1 MAMAKKFK
9 GDGSCTARGLDK
21 NGIPIYE
28 VTVYGGFDP
37 VKRRYDKRSRR
48 VHGTKADAMRV
59 RDELR
64 AEIDG
69 GIIRGAD
76 SETFHGFAWTWLD
89 KRKADG
95 EVTEATIE
103 CNRYA
108 LEVLDGYIGSCK
120 LKDVTPVVIDRLYS
134 AIREDRGLSGSSMK
148 QIHTTLNH
156 IMCRAVDLGY
166 IMANPLGRV
175 SKPKAGDSDRKS
187 LNEEQMRR
195 LRGKVDDAW
204 AEEIAAFEE
213 KESRRRDRKDKS
225 CRSYVRNVRP
235 LSCVVAVLLGLAT
248 GARRGEVLAL
258 TWEDI
263 DLERKTVRIDKSI
276 TDKMEIKKPKTK
288 AGIRTIAIDEGTAK
302 ALGDWKERQRGIL
315 AMLRRVQGGSSPVC
329 ISSTGEHLEPHNF
342 SNWWRRFRKR
352 IGFDGLRFHELRH
365 TQATQLLANKVDVK
379 TVSTRLGHSSA
390 SITLDMYASAMP
402 ETDREAAQTIGEIFA
417 RNESAEKVSKIA

>member
-9 GDGSCTARGLDK
+9 GDGSCFFRGHDRH
-21 NGIPIYE
+21 GTPIYE
-28 VTVYGGFDP
+28 VIVSGGFDP

-59 RDELR
+59 RDELK
-64 AEIDG
+64 AEIEG

-76 SETFHGFAWTWLD
+76 LETFHDFAWTWYD
-89 KRKADG
+89 KRKTDG
-95 EVTEATIE
+95 EVTEATTE

-108 LEVLDGYIGSCK
+108 LEILDGYIGGCR
-120 LKDVTPVVIDRLYS
+120 LKDVTPVMVDRLYG

-148 QIHTTLNH
+148 QIHTTMNH
-156 IMCRAVDLGY
+156 VMRRAVDLGY
-166 IMANPLGRV
+166 VMTNPLDRV

-187 LNEEQMRR
+187 LNAEQMRR
-195 LRGKVDDAW
+195 LRENVGDAW
-204 AEEIAAFEE
+204 AGEVAAFEE
-213 KESRRRDRKDKS
+213 KEQRRKDRQDKS
-225 CRSYVRNVRP
+225 ARSYVRDVRP

-248 GARRGEVLAL
+248 GARRGEILAL

-263 DLERKTVRIDKSI
+263 DLERKTVRIEKSI

-302 ALGDWKERQRGIL
+302 ALEDWKGRQRGIL
-315 AMLRRVQGGSSPVC
+315 AMLRRVQGNSSPVC

-342 SNWWRRFRKR
+342 SNWWRRFRKK

-365 TQATQLLANKVDVK
+365 TQATQLLANRVDVK
-379 TVSTRLGHSSA
+379 TVSARLGHSSA

-402 ETDREAAQTIGEIFA
+402 ETDREAARAIGEILT
-417 RNESAEKVSKIA
+417 RNEAAEKVAKIA